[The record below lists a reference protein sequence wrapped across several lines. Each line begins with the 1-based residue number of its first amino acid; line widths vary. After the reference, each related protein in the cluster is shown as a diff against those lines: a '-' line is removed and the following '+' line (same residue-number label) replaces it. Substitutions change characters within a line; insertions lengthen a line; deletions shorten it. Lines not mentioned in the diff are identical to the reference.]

1 MDELDTF
8 WIGHFGVTASLF
20 ERRLIAQISMT
31 ILPGDPL
38 FVLTAM
44 LARQLYLSLDGKAK
58 ALLEFGP
65 AMTRLMTEL
74 EGATLKISS
83 DLSAILTQVAEV
95 KRNMVMLDAHL
106 IHQNRSVAQRVIE
119 RALAMLDSEL
129 KTKLQWTVGLVLAF
143 IFGVVT
149 VAIGLGS

>member
-1 MDELDTF
+1 MDELDEF
-8 WIGHFGVTASLF
+8 WIGHFGVAASLF
-20 ERRLIAQISMT
+20 ERRLIAQISKT

-65 AMTRLMTEL
+65 AITRLMTEL

-83 DLSAILTQVAEV
+83 DLSSILTQAAEV
-95 KRNMVMLDAHL
+95 KRNMVILDAHL
-106 IHQNRSVAQRVIE
+106 IHQNRSVAQRVME
-119 RALAMLDSEL
+119 RALVMLDSDL
-129 KTKLQWTVGLVLAF
+129 KTSLQWSVGLSFSF
-143 IFGVVT
+143 ISGVVT
-149 VAIGLGS
+149 VCIWTP